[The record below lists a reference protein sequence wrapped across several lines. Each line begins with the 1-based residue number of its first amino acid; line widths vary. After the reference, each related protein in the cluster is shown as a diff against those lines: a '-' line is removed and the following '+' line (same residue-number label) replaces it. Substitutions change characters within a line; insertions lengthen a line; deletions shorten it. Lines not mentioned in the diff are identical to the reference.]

1 MIFITLG
8 TQKFQLNRLLKK
20 IDKMIQNGLIEET
33 IFAQIGYSDYHPQN
47 YKFTE
52 FLNREE
58 FKKVMERSSL
68 VITHGGVGSIITALN
83 ANKPVIVFPRLS
95 EYKEHVDN
103 HQLEIAKA
111 FCKKNFVLCCNNEE
125 ELESMI
131 DRAYNHNFDKY
142 ISSTRKIVET
152 VKNFLE

>member
-20 IDKMIQNGLIEET
+20 IDKMIQDELIEEDV
-33 IFAQIGYSDYHPQN
+33 FAQIGHSDYHPYN

-52 FLNREE
+52 FIDREE
-58 FKKVMERSSL
+58 FKKMIERSSL

-111 FCKKNFVLCCNNEE
+111 FCKKNFVLCCNEEE

-131 DRAYNHNFDKY
+131 NRAYNHDFDKY
-142 ISSTRKIVET
+142 ISSTKEIVEII
-152 VKNFLE
+152 KSFLE